1 MGKLGSGRRQ
11 RGGWRRVLIGIVG
24 GSTGEILAR
33 ARAMEA
39 SERAAREASAAR
51 AANDAAFAALASEA
65 ARILASIRQRK
76 G

>member
-1 MGKLGSGRRQ
+1 M
-11 RGGWRRVLIGIVG
+11 GIVG

-51 AANDAAFAALASEA
+51 DRAANYEAARAANDAAFAALALSEA
-65 ARILASIRQRK
+65 ARMLASIRQRK

>member
-1 MGKLGSGRRQ
+1 M
-11 RGGWRRVLIGIVG
+11 GIVG

-39 SERAAREASAAR
+39 SERAAREASAA
-51 AANDAAFAALASEA
+51 LASEA
-65 ARILASIRQRK
+65 ARMLASIRQRK